1 MISLTLPMPDRRLSL
16 NGREHWRT
24 VRAGQQAQ
32 HQLSAY
38 AALVVLDD
46 MPSPKIPYP
55 DAKVSVFID
64 VERKKGGHV
73 WDTAGIIEACKGY
86 CDGLE
91 GLIYTD
97 DKQIRGFQVRW
108 DKEPTGNGLI
118 HLYIRALS
126 EPQDWPVVA
135 WATEEWR

>member
-1 MISLTLPMPDRRLSL
+1 MITISLPMPDRRLSL

-32 HQLSAY
+32 HRY
-38 AALVVLDD
+38 AEVV
-46 MPSPKIPYP
+46 
-55 DAKVSVFID
+55 AKVQASGWPVPVYASERMSIFID
-64 VERKKGGHV
+64 VERKKGGQRR
-73 WDTAGIIEACKGY
+73 DTAGLIEAVKGF
-86 CDGLE
+86 CDGLN
-91 GLIYTD
+91 GIVYTD
-97 DKQIRGFQVRW
+97 DAQIRSFAVRW
-108 DKEPTGNGLI
+108 DAKPTGNGLI